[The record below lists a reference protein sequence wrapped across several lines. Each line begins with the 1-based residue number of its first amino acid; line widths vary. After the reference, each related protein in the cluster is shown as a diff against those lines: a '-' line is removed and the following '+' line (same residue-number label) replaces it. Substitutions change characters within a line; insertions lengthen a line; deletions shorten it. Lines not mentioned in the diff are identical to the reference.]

1 MVDEVAAEHIFRF
14 RKDGLQRLL
23 EVRGI
28 VREGDDAHLSALPGF
43 LVIEFG
49 DGHVEARAEAVLQ
62 AAQNLAFVFKG
73 MRVRDEDFQRQQTD
87 RHERQLSSLL
97 TESLVMTS
105 KDEKQIPRCVFAPR
119 NDSTSSTRGRQAVA

>member
-1 MVDEVAAEHIFRF
+1 MVDEVAAEQIFRL
-14 RKDGLQRLL
+14 RKNGLQGLL
-23 EVRGI
+23 KVRGI
-28 VREGDDAHLSALPGF
+28 VREGDDANLSALPGV

-87 RHERQLSSLL
+87 RHDSQLSSLL
-97 TESLVMTS
+97 TESLVMTN
-105 KDEKQIPRCVFAPR
+105 KIEKQIRRRVR
-119 NDSTSSTRGRQAVA
+119 SSE

>member
-1 MVDEVAAEHIFRF
+1 
-14 RKDGLQRLL
+14 
-23 EVRGI
+23 
-28 VREGDDAHLSALPGF
+28 
-43 LVIEFG
+43 
-49 DGHVEARAEAVLQ
+49 
-62 AAQNLAFVFKG
+62 

-119 NDSTSSTRGRQAVA
+119 NDSTSSTRGRQAVASARICFCMAKHSSTSPTLMSLKFETPTPHSKPARTSLASSLNRRSELTRPV